1 LRVNVKQLEAAM
13 RHLVLVMVSIGVL
26 AVAGGAQ
33 AKKSPT
39 FAIGVNALQ
48 PLTFLVG
55 SSFYDETTILPI
67 PLELHGHIKRNWGIA
82 GTIQFLS
89 YSRGED
95 LALGELLACGGPRY
109 RFTGKALEGLYVTVK
124 VGFGY
129 LAGAAHG
136 TDEYRRLSLALQPE
150 VGYAIH
156 VGNPGLFLAFGGG
169 LQAQIKLIEKNG
181 GLSWSALDKM
191 VIYTTP
197 WLNVTVGF
205 TS

>member
-1 LRVNVKQLEAAM
+1 MHRWLVVGVSI
-13 RHLVLVMVSIGVL
+13 LVLS
-26 AVAGGAQ
+26 VAGGAQ

-39 FAIGVNALQ
+39 FAIGINALQ
-48 PLTFLVG
+48 PLTFVVG

-67 PLELHGHIKRNWGIA
+67 PLEIHAHIKKNWGIA

-95 LALGELLACGGPRY
+95 LGLGELLACGGPRY

-124 VGFGY
+124 AGFGY
-129 LAGAAHG
+129 LSGTAHG
-136 TDEYRRLSLALQPE
+136 TEEYRRLSLVVQPE
-150 VGYAIH
+150 VGYAIN
-156 VGNPGLFLAFGGG
+156 VGNPGLFLAFGAGFQG
-169 LQAQIKLIEKNG
+169 QLKLLERNG
-181 GLSWSALDKM
+181 GIEWSSLDRM